1 MADEA
6 KVIEKYKTLV
16 AKMTGD
22 AALVDK
28 FIAGD
33 ATVTEEALLTRV
45 SDTFWE
51 SHKNK
56 PERVGA
62 LLQNARTEEAIKHK
76 KAFLKALDL
85 PESEFESFK
94 EISDVFKQ
102 GRQRLEAELKKGVTE
117 KSDTEAQVKLKLYE
131 AELDAVRAEV
141 KRLNDVEL
149 PLARDAA
156 KQEIAN
162 YHRQQWFL
170 GYAKKFETTIED
182 GFAKN
187 AALEKIYGDIF
198 GKYTLI
204 EYTDG
209 KFYLGDKK
217 TGERISTGTLTYL
230 TLDEMLVSKLR
241 EAGMFKE
248 SNAKDNRNPSPGGGD
263 PPPKKTDLTDAQA
276 EKIRKAEEN
285 LKRMNEARGN
295 K

>member
-6 KVIEKYKTLV
+6 KVIEKYKGLV

-22 AALVDK
+22 ATLVDK

-33 ATVTEEALLTRV
+33 ASVTEEALLTRV

-51 SHKNK
+51 THKNK

-62 LLQNARTEEAIKHK
+62 LLQNARTEEGIKHK

-131 AELDAVRAEV
+131 AELEKERAD
-141 KRLNDVEL
+141 KKHLLDVVIPAE
-149 PLARDAA
+149 RDAA

-162 YHRQQWFL
+162 YHRLQWFL
-170 GYAKKFETTIED
+170 GYAKKFETTLED

-198 GKYTLI
+198 GKYALI

-230 TLDEMLVSKLR
+230 TLDETLVAKLR
-241 EAGMFKE
+241 EAMMFKE
-248 SNAKDNRNPSPGGGD
+248 SNAKDNRNPTPGGGD
-263 PPPKKTDLTDAQA
+263 SSPKKPDLTDAQA
-276 EKIRKAEEN
+276 DKLRKAEEN
-285 LKRMNEARGN
+285 LRRMQGG